1 MKKINW
7 KIIIFA
13 AVALVLASL
22 LAGGICGLIF
32 KNGIVFLTVTL
43 CGFILGGVLIFLS
56 NIDINKFTRRIM
68 DKTIAENAEANGF
81 YNCSTFTT
89 HNAILKID
97 AEHGKIAYICN
108 LNPTEFQVISA
119 KNITDIKSDYQKA
132 PLGGTAYVYFQFVYE
147 GMRIR
152 IPTFTAI
159 HCVYSLQSAEVL
171 EGISKA
177 DAYAELLQRAKAA
190 AQ

>member
-1 MKKINW
+1 MKKVNW
-7 KIIIFA
+7 KIIIFVT
-13 AVALVLASL
+13 VALVLTAFL
-22 LAGGICGLIF
+22 LGGVCGLIF
-32 KNGIVFLTVTL
+32 KNGIVFLAVTL
-43 CGFILGGVLIFLS
+43 CGFFSGAIWIFIW
-56 NIDINKFTRRIM
+56 NISTNKFTQRIM
-68 DKTIAENAEANGF
+68 EKTIAENAEANGF

-97 AEHGKIAYICN
+97 AEHGKIAYVCN

-147 GMRIR
+147 GVRIR

-177 DAYAELLQRAKAA
+177 DAYAELLQRTKNA

>member
-1 MKKINW
+1 MKKVNW
-7 KIIIFA
+7 KIIIYVV
-13 AVALVLASL
+13 VALVLISFL
-22 LAGGICGLIF
+22 LGGVCGLIF
-32 KNGIVFLTVTL
+32 QNGIVFFVVTL
-43 CGFILGGVLIFLS
+43 FALFCGALGLFLG
-56 NIDINKFTRRIM
+56 NINTNKFTQRIM

-89 HNAILKID
+89 HNAILIIN
-97 AEHGKIAYICN
+97 AEQGRIAYICN

-119 KNITDIKSDYQKA
+119 KNITDIKSDHIPA
-132 PLGGTAYVYFQFVYE
+132 PLGGTTYVYFQFVYE
-147 GMRIR
+147 GVRIR

-177 DAYAELLQRAKAA
+177 DAYVELLQRAKET